1 MRVAVLELTSQVCRE
16 WFFCTGVWDPLLT
29 CFRHFLRSRRLIS
42 GLGGQAAEYLGLA
55 PRFLVHALVTG
66 SLHEMRAVIEAIQPL
81 AVEQLNDR
89 SVQSRI
95 RLIESF
101 TVTRTQELRKPAI
114 DLWG

>member
-16 WFFCTGVWDPLLT
+16 WSFSTGVSDPLLT

-81 AVEQLNDR
+81 AVEQLNDG
-89 SVQSRI
+89 SVQTSI
-95 RLIESF
+95 GLIESF
-101 TVTRTQELRKPAI
+101 TVTRTQELRKPFI